1 MSLSVSS
8 VRRQNAGLLL
18 LLYASLIFALFPGR
32 FDADSVLQYYQGII
46 FNFFD
51 LLSPLMALLLGI
63 LHGIARGPGPM
74 FVIQFTLYS
83 IGVLLL
89 SDSMIVAG
97 YIHSGQA
104 TTLLM
109 LAPIVSFNFLSVQ
122 KDALFCALI
131 VLAMGTFA
139 RSIVA
144 PKQITIVRAIFWLGV
159 LALLWDLRKNSLFM
173 LLPICFGVAYFIFRI
188 QSHVA
193 KTWAV
198 AGLLFVGS
206 YMLQELLVYKVL
218 PTGHS
223 YALTSVILFDLAGIS
238 HRLDKDVSSG
248 VVGTDFVADAHK
260 CYTEHSVDNL
270 MPWGLCKSRG
280 LLLQQE
286 FETRQGQ
293 NAAIRAWLKA
303 VVQHPFAYAA
313 HRWAHFA
320 TFMQVSCSGCANPMN
335 IGVSIKRPYGIWQ
348 PDVPRDF
355 SEPERVTVLG
365 LMFER
370 LAMMSYQSAWSWG
383 FCWMIVLAAGMIVA
397 GVTFRRGEFN
407 QFDLLM
413 AIASVSGFIYG
424 AGFLIV
430 GVSDAQW
437 YLHVVYALGLMTVC
451 LMLRY
456 TSRVLPLMF
465 QPTGPFKLPNGLRTK
480 LGKTQS
486 NESRDISDIVTR

>member
-8 VRRQNAGLLL
+8 ARRQNAGLLL
-18 LLYASLIFALFPGR
+18 VLYALLVFALFPGR
-32 FDADSVLQYYQGII
+32 FDADSVLQYYQGIV
-46 FNFFD
+46 FSFYD
-51 LLSPLMALLLGI
+51 WLSPLMALLLGI
-63 LHGIARGPGPM
+63 LHGIAYGPAPM
-74 FVIQFTLYS
+74 FVVQFTIYS

-89 SDSMIVAG
+89 SDSIIVAG

-131 VLAMGTFA
+131 ILAMGTFA

-144 PKQITIVRAIFWLGV
+144 PKPLTFVKVIFWLSI
-159 LALLWDLRKNSLFM
+159 LTLLWDLRKNSLFM
-173 LLPICFGVAYFIFRI
+173 LLPICFGVAYYIFRM
-188 QSHVA
+188 QSRLIKA
-193 KTWAV
+193 WAV

-206 YMLQELLVYKVL
+206 AMLQQALIYRVLLA
-218 PTGHS
+218 TRGH
-223 YALTSVILFDLAGIS
+223 ALTAVILFDLAGIS

-248 VVGTDFVADAHK
+248 VVGPDFLADAHK
-260 CYTEHSVDNL
+260 CYTERLVDNL
-270 MPWGLCKSRG
+270 MPWGSCKSRG

-286 FETRQGQ
+286 FETKQGE

-303 VVQHPFAYAA
+303 VVQHPSAYAA

-320 TFMQVSCSGCANPMN
+320 SLMRISCNHCTEPMN

-348 PDVPRDF
+348 PTVPRDF
-355 SEPERVTVLG
+355 TEPERVTVLG
-365 LMFER
+365 LLFER
-370 LAMMSYQSAWSWG
+370 LAMMSYRSAWSWG

-397 GVTFRRGEFN
+397 GVRFRRGEFN

-413 AIASVSGFIYG
+413 AIASVSGFTYG
-424 AGFLIV
+424 GGFLFV
-430 GVSDAQW
+430 GVSDSQW

-465 QPTGPFKLPNGLRTK
+465 PPSGHFKLPNSLRTR
-480 LGKTQS
+480 LAKTHSGETQ
-486 NESRDISDIVTR
+486 DISTS